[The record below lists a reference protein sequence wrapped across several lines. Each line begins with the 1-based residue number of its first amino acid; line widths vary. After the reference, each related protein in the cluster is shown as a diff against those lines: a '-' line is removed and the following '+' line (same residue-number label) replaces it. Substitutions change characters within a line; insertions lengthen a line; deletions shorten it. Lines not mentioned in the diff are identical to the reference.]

1 MQFLVGLH
9 ADPMNNARPVLD
21 QIPVLMLVAFD
32 ALAVNIGFIKAKVWV
47 AADAEIVARIV
58 FSPQRLHAAD
68 ASVHLV
74 ALSDVG
80 VEDSLE
86 LLKIVLTGLE
96 FFPHLSNLK
105 PVEFCVCSF
114 RVLKDAAHLC
124 ARHLERAEC
133 GLKRL
138 LADLALFCLHG
149 SIT

>member
-1 MQFLVGLH
+1 VN
-9 ADPMNNARPVLD
+9 DTRPVLD
-21 QIPVLMLVAFD
+21 EIAVLVLVTFD

-47 AADAEIVARIV
+47 AADAEIVARVI

-68 ASVHLV
+68 ASVHFV
-74 ALSDVG
+74 SLSNVG
-80 VEDSLE
+80 VEDNLE
-86 LLKIVLTGLE
+86 LLEIVLTGLE
-96 FFPHLSNLK
+96 FFPHLSNLE
-105 PVEFCVCSF
+105 PVEFRVCSF